1 VINTEC
7 DATSQYACHK
17 ESFFK
22 KILHHQTSG
31 RDIIT
36 MKFTKESHDANY
48 RQQYL
53 QRDSTPTVFQKINN
67 VLEFF
72 KFIEE
77 QRCDRSVSSFC
88 CLIEK

>member
-7 DATSQYACHK
+7 DATSQYDRHE

-22 KILHHQTSG
+22 KIPHHQISG

-36 MKFTKESHDANY
+36 MKFINKSQDGNH

-53 QRDSTPTVFQKINN
+53 QHDSTPTVFQKIYSLL
-67 VLEFF
+67 VFF

-77 QRCDRSVSSFC
+77 
-88 CLIEK
+88 KKM